1 MAGTWGW
8 LRRPRRGPALNPS
21 PAFLRRMALL
31 GGVMLL
37 LTLLWPRWFFPLLWG
52 SLFCLI
58 EPLNHRL
65 GRRTLLADL
74 ARGDWR
80 PVISLSLGCLL
91 CGFFWEMW
99 NYHAYPKWIY
109 RIPYADWLPIFEM
122 PLAGY
127 LGYLPFSWELFS
139 LTISW
144 PAAASAAAAPA
155 PPGGNPRCPAAGGS
169 IS

>member
-1 MAGTWGW
+1 
-8 LRRPRRGPALNPS
+8 
-21 PAFLRRMALL
+21 MALL